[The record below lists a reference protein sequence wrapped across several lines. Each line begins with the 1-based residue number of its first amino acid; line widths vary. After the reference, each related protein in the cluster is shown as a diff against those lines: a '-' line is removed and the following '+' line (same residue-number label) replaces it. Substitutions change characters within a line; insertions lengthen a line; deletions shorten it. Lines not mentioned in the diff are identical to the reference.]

1 MAMLTAAVLLAVVLP
16 SGWAHREGAGSQS
29 RAASE
34 SLLAAAT
41 AAGMSA
47 SQLYDAVR
55 DGVHSNLQ
63 ECKESQEH
71 VLAQESVQKMEHCV
85 NAIASFAQK
94 TQTQRQRSLKANQN
108 YADDLILAKKL
119 LKYLVKQTDTQ
130 EHQFREF
137 QNSEKQKRTDIE
149 AMLSQRRPEGQRTGP
164 LLAQDLFR
172 PGVPGAP
179 ASLMAMYAQAT
190 PVGYQAS
197 QATGV
202 ARTPQTWANMAAVYS
217 ASGQNFGVPMP
228 PTSPGGLVG
237 RRPSQLEV
245 ETTPVSSDSLQA
257 KLDNEAEKLEENDA
271 GDLQG

>member
-1 MAMLTAAVLLAVVLP
+1 MVPTAVLLALVLP
-16 SGWAHREGAGSQS
+16 TTWAHREGSGSQS
-29 RAASE
+29 RASSE

-47 SQLYDAVR
+47 SELYDAVR

-63 ECKESQEH
+63 ECKESQQQ

-94 TQTQRQRSLKANQN
+94 TQTQRARSLKANKN
-108 YADDLILAKKL
+108 YADDLVLAKKL

-149 AMLSQRRPEGQRTGP
+149 AMLSRRRPEGQHHGP
-164 LLAQDLFR
+164 VLAQDLFR

-179 ASLMAMYAQAT
+179 ASLMAMYAQAA
-190 PVGYQAS
+190 PV
-197 QATGV
+197 V
-202 ARTPQTWANMAAVYS
+202 RTPPTWANMAAVYS

-228 PTSPGGLVG
+228 SASQGGLVG

-245 ETTPVSSDSLQA
+245 DTSPLSSDGLQA
-257 KLDNEAEKLEENDA
+257 RLDSEAEKLEENDA